1 MHSLVFLAI
10 FTLFVSSVDPIQAD
24 QLFVITTTGD
34 LASLAREIG
43 GEKVKVESIVKGYQD
58 PHFAEAKPSFLL
70 KLRQADLLIAVGLEL
85 EVAWLPSLVQQSRN
99 NKLLGKGGGYLDA
112 SIGCEILERPTGQV
126 SRAMGDVHPFGNP
139 HYWLDPNNGRVIA
152 TNIARKLSDLDPAN
166 ASYFQARLTDFTRR
180 LSEAAK
186 RWDAQM
192 TPYRGTKVV
201 TYHNSWPNFVRRYG
215 LQVIGYVEPKPGIPP
230 SPSHTFSLIQQMKSH
245 GVKIILVEPY
255 FDLQTP
261 NAIARDTGAK
271 VVVLMPSVG
280 GMKEILDYFKLF
292 EYDLNLL
299 ERSFKEAGVGAAAKE
314 GR

>member
-112 SIGCEILERPTGQV
+112 SVGCEILERPAGQV

-166 ASYFQARLTDFTRR
+166 VSYFQARLTDFTRR
-180 LSEAAK
+180 LNEAAK

-192 TPYRGTKVV
+192 APYRGTKVV

-280 GMKEILDYFKLF
+280 GMKEIPDYFKLF